1 MNQPPV
7 SIAIVED
14 DAGMRSSLM
23 EILTSDPRFA
33 CVGAFAS
40 AEEALAG
47 LPALRPQ
54 VVLMDINL
62 PGISGVECVPML
74 ANLLPDAHIIMLT
87 VYDDTDV
94 IFQALAAGAGGY
106 LLKPVRRAQLLDAIR
121 DVLRGGAPMS
131 STIARCVVQAF
142 HKPAPAKHDGGEIS
156 RLSPR
161 EREILDLLAQGLLLK
176 EIADHFKIAHP
187 TIQTHIGRIYKKLHV
202 HSRSQAV
209 ACLKGK
215 S

>member
-1 MNQPPV
+1 MKPEPV
-7 SIAIVED
+7 KICIVED
-14 DAGMRSSLM
+14 DAGMRSSLE
-23 EILTSDPRFA
+23 EILGSDPGFTCPGSFA
-33 CVGAFAS
+33 T
-40 AEEALAG
+40 AEDALAG
-47 LPALRPQ
+47 MPALDPQ

-62 PGISGVECVPML
+62 PGMSGVDCVARL
-74 ANLLPDAHIIMLT
+74 VDLLPGVHVIMLT

-106 LLKPVRRAQLLDAIR
+106 LLKPVRRAQLLDAIH

-142 HKPAPAKHDGGEIS
+142 HKPAPAKDDGDEIS

-176 EIADHFKIAHP
+176 EIADHFKVTHP

-202 HSRSQAV
+202 HSRAQAV
-209 ACLKGK
+209 ACLKAK

>member
-14 DAGMRSSLM
+14 DAGMRGSLL
-23 EILTSDPRFA
+23 EILTSDPQFA
-33 CVGAFAS
+33 CVGAFPS
-40 AEEALAG
+40 GEDALAK
-47 LPALRPQ
+47 LPTLGPQ

-62 PGISGVECVPML
+62 PGMSGVECVPLL

-94 IFQALAAGAGGY
+94 IFQSLAAGASGY
-106 LLKPVRRAQLLDAIR
+106 LLKPVRRQQLLDAIH

-142 HKPAPAKHDGGEIS
+142 RKPIAPKQAGPEIS
-156 RLSPR
+156 QLSPR
-161 EREILDLLAQGLLLK
+161 EREILDLLAKGLLLK
-176 EIADHFKIAHP
+176 EIAEHFSSTHA

-215 S
+215 Y